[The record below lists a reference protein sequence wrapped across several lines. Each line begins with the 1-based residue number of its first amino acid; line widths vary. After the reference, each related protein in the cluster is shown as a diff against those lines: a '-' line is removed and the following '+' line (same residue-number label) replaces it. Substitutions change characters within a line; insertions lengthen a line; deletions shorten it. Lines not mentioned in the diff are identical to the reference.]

1 MDNRIS
7 YATIVAAKS
16 GDTEAMHEILQHY
29 ERYIAVRSI
38 RRTHDEFGNRY
49 DVPDQELRQ
58 RIEAK
63 LIYQIICKFD
73 HMKIPKGET
82 VER

>member
-1 MDNRIS
+1 MGNRIP

-16 GDTEAMHEILQHY
+16 GDAEAMRKILQHY
-29 ERYIAVRSI
+29 ERHITARSVRQ
-38 RRTHDEFGNRY
+38 TYDEYGNRY

-63 LIYQIICKFD
+63 LIYQIICKFE
-73 HMKIPKGET
+73 HMKIPRGET